1 MKQKQQ
7 DYSRSAPLNTMF
19 AARTYPQVLLQNQ
32 LIFYCIAIR
41 LMWLPTIYLFILLFP
56 LIILNQVMTESK
68 KERRVWHDDLS
79 TKSILSI
86 AYAASSS
93 LMFFVVTL
101 RS

>member
-1 MKQKQQ
+1 V
-7 DYSRSAPLNTMF
+7 F
-19 AARTYPQVLLQNQ
+19 AAQTYPQVLLQNQ
-32 LIFYCIAIR
+32 LIFYYIAIR
-41 LMWLPTIYLFILLFP
+41 LMWLPTTIYLFILLFP

-68 KERRVWHDDLS
+68 KERTVWHDDLS
-79 TKSILSI
+79 TIPILPI